1 MGLDSLDTASRT
13 RGDRAPHDL
22 GRTAQEALTAD
33 RAVASASSSHRHAP
47 TAAIKP
53 FVLDLTNEEIEAFGR
68 GAADVLRSGML
79 LLGEQTRAFEE
90 AFAAYIGT
98 RFAISLSSGTA
109 ALEILLRIQGVAGR
123 TVLVPTN
130 TNFATAAAVL
140 RAGGRVRYLDMDP
153 ATFAPTLAM
162 VEDALAR
169 LASEAVAGLFWVH
182 IGGVISPELPQVVDF
197 CRRRGLF
204 VFEDA
209 AHAHGSAL
217 GGVNAGALADGAAF
231 SFFPTKVMTTCEGG
245 MITTDVPEV
254 ADLARSYR
262 NQGKRGGAFGG
273 LHHDLGNSFRLTEV
287 GAVLGQ
293 IQLAKLT
300 AMLARRRRAYDLITA
315 ALNRAG
321 LAYVSTAHM
330 DAASNYKLIVP
341 LPDGRKV
348 SEVQAALAAEGVI
361 LGGAIYEIPCHRQ
374 PVFAGIDVE
383 AELPNADIWC
393 PRHIC
398 PPLTSGMTDEQAE
411 RVGAALV
418 KHLT

>member
-1 MGLDSLDTASRT
+1 MQNEPTT
-13 RGDRAPHDL
+13 
-22 GRTAQEALTAD
+22 D
-33 RAVASASSSHRHAP
+33 RAVAPPSSNSSDACMDEIR
-47 TAAIKP
+47 P
-53 FVLDLTNEEIEAFGR
+53 FMLDLTHEEIEAFGR

-79 LLGEQTRAFEE
+79 LLGEQTRAFEA
-90 AFAAYIGT
+90 AFAAYVGT
-98 RFAISLSSGTA
+98 SFAVSLSTGTA
-109 ALEILLRIQGVAGR
+109 ALEILLRIQGVEGR

-162 VEDALAR
+162 VKDTLAR
-169 LASEAVAGLFWVH
+169 LAGEDVAGLFWVH
-182 IGGVISPELPQVVDF
+182 IGGVISPELPQVVNF
-197 CRRRGLF
+197 CRHQGLF

-231 SFFPTKVMTTCEGG
+231 SFFPTKVMTTGEGG

-254 ADLARSYR
+254 DALARSYR

-287 GAVLGQ
+287 GAVLGR
-293 IQLAKLT
+293 IQLGKLPD
-300 AMLARRRRAYDLITA
+300 MLARRRRAANLITA
-315 ALNRAG
+315 ALDHAG
-321 LAYVSTAHM
+321 LRYVSTVHM

-341 LPDGRKV
+341 LPDGRTA
-348 SEVQAALAAEGVI
+348 SEVQAALAADGVI
-361 LGGAIYEIPCHRQ
+361 LGGAVYEIPCHRQ

-383 AELPNADIWC
+383 AELPKADVWC

-398 PPLTSGMTDEQAE
+398 PPLTSRMTDEQAE
-411 RVGAALV
+411 RVGCALV
-418 KHLT
+418 KHLA